1 MKKIAILTFSHA
13 FNYGAVLQAYA
24 LKTAIQTLG
33 FQVACVDYRSPF
45 YPDTKWRRKFLFL
58 SKRAIKFLR
67 GCPFSPMFFY
77 KFMKKYLQDTP
88 PIMNEQLSQLNN
100 QFDLFITGSDQVWN
114 FAITHGDTAF
124 LLDFVTDSKKKSSY
138 AASFGFSYVEEKD
151 KPIFAQLL
159 PQFKHIS
166 VREQAGAN
174 IIKELTGTDVPVV
187 LDPTLLL
194 TKEQWQSFATPVPQ
208 KNYVLLYLM
217 HENDKILSFAKNLAR
232 EKGLP
237 LRCISFGKIK
247 GISCFGCPPE
257 EFVASFQNA
266 AYVVTNS
273 FHGLAFSINLNKTFF
288 VDLLPPSW
296 PANSRLEQLLKTTGL
311 ENRLLDNLTD
321 IEAPIDWVSVENR
334 LQAAREKSIKFLQ
347 SVLTDEKPH

>member
-138 AASFGFSYVEEKD
+138 AASFGFDYIDEAA
-151 KPIFAQLL
+151 KPVFARLL
-159 PQFKHIS
+159 PQFTHLS
-166 VREQAGAN
+166 VREQSGAALVKQ
-174 IIKELTGTDVPVV
+174 ITGKDVPVV

-194 TKEQWQSFATPVPQ
+194 SQAHWASFAAPIQQ
-208 KNYVLLYLM
+208 KGYVLLYLM
-217 HENDKILSFAKNLAR
+217 NENDKIISFAKNLAQK
-232 EKGLP
+232 KGLP

-247 GISCFGCPPE
+247 GISGFGCTPE
-257 EFVASFQNA
+257 EFVGYFQNA
-266 AYVVTNS
+266 SYVVTNS

-288 VDLLPPSW
+288 VDWLPPSW
-296 PANSRLEQLLKTTGL
+296 PANPRLEQLLKTTGL
-311 ENRLLDNLTD
+311 ENRLLDNLTNID
-321 IEAPIDWVSVENR
+321 DSIDWNAVNKR
-334 LQAAREKSIKFLQ
+334 LQTAREESIQFLQ
-347 SVLTDEKPH
+347 SVLTDEKPN

>member
-24 LKTAIQTLG
+24 LKKTIHTLG
-33 FQVACVDYRSPF
+33 FEASVVDYRSRF
-45 YPDTKWRRKFLFL
+45 YPDTKWWRQILFL
-58 SKRAIKFLR
+58 CKRTIKSLL
-67 GCPFSPMFFY
+67 GYPFYPLFFY
-77 KFMKKYLQDTP
+77 KFMQQYLQDTP
-88 PIMNEQLSQLNN
+88 ALQRKQLSELNN
-100 QFDLFITGSDQVWN
+100 QFDLFITGSDQIWN
-114 FAITHGDTAF
+114 FTITRKDTAF
-124 LLDFVTDSKKKSSY
+124 LLDFVTNPQKKISY